1 MVSSSLVS
9 RRLNTISIFR
19 PFDGVPEQNCK
30 LDSYYYY
37 PPAQPVITWIIE
49 VKAPGADEVLGELG
63 VGQQVHA
70 VGHQLHIALG
80 KLLQLEIYPANL
92 KSAFKPIP

>member
-19 PFDGVPEQNCK
+19 PFDGVPEQI
-30 LDSYYYY
+30 DSYNYY

-49 VKAPGADEVLGELG
+49 VKAPGADEVLSELG
-63 VGQQVHA
+63 VGQQLNA
-70 VGHQLHIALG
+70 VGHQLYIALG